1 MGRYDLENVEER
13 DTAKARTPQQYIDEV
28 PVWSDGT
35 QVGMV
40 HLTGMQK
47 RIWVLAAAGKFFEG
61 MVVFVT
67 GIALPLIAREFSLD
81 VLGHSLVSSAI
92 LAGILLGAVSLG
104 GLADRFGR
112 KNVFIGE
119 LLLFIACLIA
129 LSLAPNFTLLL
140 VSLFAVGVALGG
152 DYPTAHLV
160 ISESMP
166 SRNRGRLVL
175 GAFGFQAL
183 GALFG
188 VVVGYAI
195 LTTHPEIDAWRLMY
209 ASAIIPAALVVIG
222 RLTITESPHWLLL
235 KAREDEANAAA
246 ARLLKR
252 EPLYPKR
259 VKLRLHIAHV
269 RSAGASFWSLFTS
282 KNRRATILAS
292 VPWFLQDLG
301 TYGIGIFTPTILA
314 ATLGHKKEHAT
325 SVTDL
330 VSNDILSARGAAFV
344 DVFLIVGIIFA
355 VLLVDRVGRIK
366 LQVVGFIGCAVGLA
380 IAASSYYVPTT
391 MSIYFIFTGFV
402 IFNFMTNIG
411 PNAQTY
417 LLAGEVFP
425 LAVRGT
431 GAGFAASFAKIGAVT
446 TAFLF
451 PILLASIGVQA
462 LLGILIVTSLLGAA
476 VTLLFRIETTGV
488 DLDAVSSQPADVP
501 QGEQSRA

>member
-1 MGRYDLENVEER
+1 MTPAEQHSQTEP
-13 DTAKARTPQQYIDEV
+13 RTPQQYIDEV
-28 PVWSDGT
+28 PMWADGT
-35 QVGMV
+35 RVAAA
-40 HLTGMQK
+40 HLTGMQI

-67 GIALPLIAREFSLD
+67 GLALPLIAREFSLD
-81 VLGHSLVSSAI
+81 VLGHSFVGSAI
-92 LAGILLGAVSLG
+92 LAGILVGATSLG
-104 GLADRFGR
+104 GMADRFGR
-112 KNVFIGE
+112 KRVFVGE
-119 LLLFIACLIA
+119 LILFMACLVA
-129 LSLAPNFTLLL
+129 LAMAPSFPFLL

-175 GAFGFQAL
+175 GAFGFQAV

-195 LTTHPEIDAWRLMY
+195 LSTHPDIGAWRLMY
-209 ASAIIPAALVVIG
+209 ASAIVPAALVVLG

-235 KAREDEANAAA
+235 MKRHDEANAAA

-259 VKLRLHIAHV
+259 VTLRSHAE
-269 RSAGASFWSLFTS
+269 RAQAAGGSFLSLFTS
-282 KNRRATILAS
+282 KNRRATVLAS

-314 ATLGHKKEHAT
+314 AALGHKKEHAT
-325 SVTDL
+325 NVADL

-344 DVFLIVGIIFA
+344 DIFLIVGILFA

-366 LQVVGFIGCAVGLA
+366 LQVIGFVGCALGLA
-380 IAASSYYVPTT
+380 IAAASYYVPSA
-391 MSIYFIFTGFV
+391 MSIYFICIGFV
-402 IFNFMTNIG
+402 VFNFMTNMG

-425 LAVRGT
+425 LHIRGR

-451 PILLASIGVQA
+451 PILLAVIGVQA

-476 VTLLFRIETTGV
+476 VTLAFRIETTGV
-488 DLDAVSSQPADVP
+488 DLDHIEAQDPPMPDALT
-501 QGEQSRA
+501 QRG